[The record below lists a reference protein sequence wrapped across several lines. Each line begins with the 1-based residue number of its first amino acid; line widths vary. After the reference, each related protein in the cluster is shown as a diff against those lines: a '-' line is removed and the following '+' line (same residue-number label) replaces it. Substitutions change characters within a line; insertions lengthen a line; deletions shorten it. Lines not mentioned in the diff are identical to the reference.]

1 MSVAIFLISLSMASC
16 GAVGLL
22 IASSVYFV
30 IITKMYEDYLEE
42 FVFKTAKLIA
52 EKLFGRRRRPETE
65 ENETAN
71 GQPANDGDEP
81 NIETPFDAQVVAR
94 RPNGEL
100 PAEDDEE
107 GESET
112 DNEEDID
119 RMLRES
125 LVRYKEQEAKN
136 RAEREAVRKEYDSI
150 LEGLSAINFHLSLCF
165 LLLITTLLNLPTV
178 ITWAKN
184 YSYSPLLKSD
194 PSIYPSCVILVS
206 LAIIWQMPTPRD
218 LRWYNYISNIF
229 YVLAVISVIYCQE
242 SVWRLN
248 YLIAFAF
255 ALLAIH
261 QVFAPKFKLSG
272 KINFFKDP
280 RFQIQEIEKLLE
292 NPEKKK
298 QKKKKKPKTDEQKMK
313 DDTEPSTSAQSENKQ
328 EEQETLDEP
337 NNENPE

>member
-1 MSVAIFLISLSMASC
+1 
-16 GAVGLL
+16 
-22 IASSVYFV
+22 
-30 IITKMYEDYLEE
+30 MYEDYLEE

-52 EKLFGRRRRPETE
+52 EKLFGRQRRQEPEQE
-65 ENETAN
+65 EAADAAPTV
-71 GQPANDGDEP
+71 DRDEP
-81 NIETPFDAQVVAR
+81 NIETPLDAQVVAR
-94 RPNGEL
+94 RPNGEA
-100 PAEDDEE
+100 PADDDEGVGESESDDEE
-107 GESET
+107 E
-112 DNEEDID
+112 ID

-125 LVRYKEQEAKN
+125 LVRYKEQEEKT
-136 RAEREAVRKEYDSI
+136 RAEKQVARKEYDSI
-150 LEGLSAINFHLSLCF
+150 QEGLSAINFHLSLCF

-255 ALLAIH
+255 AILAIH
-261 QVFAPKFKLSG
+261 QLVAPKYKHSG
-272 KINFFKDP
+272 KIDFFKDP
-280 RFQIQEIEKLLE
+280 RFQIQEIEKLLA

-298 QKKKKKPKTDEQKMK
+298 RKKKKPKTDEK
-313 DDTEPSTSAQSENKQ
+313 TEDPQPSTSAQTETKQ
-328 EEQETLDEP
+328 DDES
-337 NNENPE
+337 NNENPEWNLLNCLS

>member
-1 MSVAIFLISLSMASC
+1 MSVAVFLISLSMASC

-22 IASSVYFV
+22 LASSVYFV

-42 FVFKTAKLIA
+42 FVFKTAKMIA
-52 EKLFGRRRRPETE
+52 EKLFGKRRRPESDTDQNQDPQAG
-65 ENETAN
+65 NE
-71 GQPANDGDEP
+71 GDGP
-81 NIETPFDAQVVAR
+81 NIETPLDAQVVAR

-100 PAEDDEE
+100 PGEEEDEE

-112 DNEEDID
+112 DNEEEID

-125 LVRYKEQEAKN
+125 LIRYKEQEEKS
-136 RAEREAVRKEYDSI
+136 REEKKAARKEYDSI
-150 LEGLSAINFHLSLCF
+150 AEGLSAINFHLSLGF

-184 YSYSPLLKSD
+184 YSYSPLLKFD

-229 YVLAVISVIYCQE
+229 YVLAVVSVIYCQE

-255 ALLAIH
+255 AILAVHQLLA
-261 QVFAPKFKLSG
+261 PKYKHSG
-272 KINFFKDP
+272 KIDFFRDP

-298 QKKKKKPKTDEQKMK
+298 RKKKKPKKEEETEGK
-313 DDTEPSTSAQSENKQ
+313 DSAQPSTSTKHED
-328 EEQETLDEP
+328 EEVNQ
-337 NNENPE
+337 ENPE